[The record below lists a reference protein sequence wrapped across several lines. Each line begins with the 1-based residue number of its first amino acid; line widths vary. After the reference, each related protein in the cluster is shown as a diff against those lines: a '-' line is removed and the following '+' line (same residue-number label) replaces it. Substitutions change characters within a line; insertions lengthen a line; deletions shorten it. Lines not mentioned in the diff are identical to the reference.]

1 MAAKDISKNVS
12 HKSNSEFSHDN
23 SHTLKDFPD
32 RHALYFCLF
41 IWLASSSRA
50 LILMVPPLML
60 IRNLHL
66 HRSHPMNVTIFD
78 FDNTQFYGLLDLWF
92 AKSPGKSSFPS
103 HFMFVFH
110 NFQNPSIC
118 CMLCVQVQ
126 GKKKKKQQKKNK
138 RKENTLLT
146 MPS

>member
-12 HKSNSEFSHDN
+12 HKSNSEFSHN

-32 RHALYFCLF
+32 RRALYFCLF

-50 LILMVPPLML
+50 LILMVPPLMQ

-66 HRSHPMNVTIFD
+66 HRSHPMNVTILILIILNFMGCLTCGLPNHLVNQV
-78 FDNTQFYGLLDLWF
+78 FLPIFIFYVCFSQFSESFHLLY
-92 AKSPGKSSFPS
+92 
-103 HFMFVFH
+103 
-110 NFQNPSIC
+110 
-118 CMLCVQVQ
+118 VQVQ
-126 GKKKKKQQKKNK
+126 GKTKQQKKNK
-138 RKENTLLT
+138 RKENMLLT